1 MEVSSVIRAF
11 WKSIPVNSVDT
22 KAQATTEFFQK
33 CLRAFKM
40 SLASLKP
47 GYLDLNLH
55 DWVWTLRL
63 GLLSVIVIGGVS
75 FGGLLMLLIRQV

>member
-1 MEVSSVIRAF
+1 
-11 WKSIPVNSVDT
+11 
-22 KAQATTEFFQK
+22 
-33 CLRAFKM
+33 M

-47 GYLDLNLH
+47 DYLDLNLR